1 MHFAYPPR
9 KNSNAASFKPR
20 APSRL
25 PLIRRGRKRVLAL
38 GALVFFGLIYFLTR
52 SGGRHNGA
60 NPWMAAHLKAVGQAG
75 SGSTLPNLG
84 QPPAVGADGS
94 LNGADFSA
102 ATENFASFGKAPLV
116 VLVTVFDETN
126 FHRAYLDTVRENRRQ
141 YAKKHG
147 YGLFSPKVGYYDLNG
162 SPLSW
167 TKVVAMRHALT
178 MFPESTYFWFLD
190 QNAFVMN
197 MDMTIERD
205 VMAPAKIDE
214 MMLKDFPVVP
224 PDSIIK
230 TFGHLQG
237 EDVDFL
243 LTQDYD
249 GLSTSS
255 FVIRNGDWA
264 RFFFETWFDPLYR
277 SYNFQKA
284 ETHALEHIVQWHPTI
299 LSKMAIVPQ
308 RTINAYSKVDHGA
321 KYETGDLSVRVVGCI
336 RTSSAICENEA
347 APFIQAWRG
356 SEKQAAS

>member
-9 KNSNAASFKPR
+9 KNSNASAFKPR
-20 APSRL
+20 VPSRL
-25 PLIRRGRKRVLAL
+25 PLLRRGRKRVLAV
-38 GALVFFGLIYFLTR
+38 GALVILGLIYFLIR
-52 SGGRHNGA
+52 PGGRHSGTNI
-60 NPWMAAHLKAVGQAG
+60 WMAAHVKAVGQEG
-75 SGSTLPNLG
+75 SGSTLPGLG
-84 QPPAVGADGS
+84 KSPAAGS
-94 LNGADFSA
+94 ESSLYGADFSA

-147 YGLFSPKVGYYDLNG
+147 YGTFSPKVGYYNLNG

-197 MDMTIERD
+197 MDMTIESD
-205 VMAPAKIDE
+205 VMAPAKIDAL
-214 MMLKDFPVVP
+214 MLKDFPVVP
-224 PDSIIK
+224 PGSIIK
-230 TFGHLQG
+230 TFGHLRGQ
-237 EDVDFL
+237 DVDFL

-264 RFFFETWFDPLYR
+264 RFFFETWFDPIYR

-299 LSKMAIVPQ
+299 LSKMALVPQ
-308 RTINAYSKVDHGA
+308 RTINAYSTPDHGA
-321 KYETGDLSVRVVGCI
+321 KYESGDLSVRVLGCV

-356 SEKQAAS
+356 GEKQAS